1 MSFKRLTRSSKKL
14 PVVREQAE
22 EQGSGSKFNFFVTSP
37 TKSVQGA
44 LVFGP
49 TTNQNLVFV
58 AVAKFKNS
66 LNSKFKISQS
76 QIILIIMIHLDNL
89 VLNL

>member
-1 MSFKRLTRSSKKL
+1 MSSLSSKRLTRSSKKL

-22 EQGSGSKFNFFVTSP
+22 EQERGSGSKFIFFVTSP
-37 TKSVQGA
+37 KKSVQGE

-58 AVAKFKNS
+58 AKFE
-66 LNSKFKISQS
+66 IR
-76 QIILIIMIHLDNL
+76 
-89 VLNL
+89 